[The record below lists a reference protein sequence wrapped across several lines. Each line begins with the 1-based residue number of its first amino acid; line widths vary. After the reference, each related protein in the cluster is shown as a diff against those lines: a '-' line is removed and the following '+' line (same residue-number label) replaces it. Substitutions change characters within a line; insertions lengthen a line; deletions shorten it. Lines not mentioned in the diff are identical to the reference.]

1 MASRSVT
8 KALSAY
14 MRAVADPT
22 SLIDQDKIESMRA
35 QLANTTDPVNRLV
48 LRNQIR
54 AAEVPDLTALAEPFV
69 QHARAWAQE
78 VGAEAEDFASEGVP
92 TGVLR
97 QAGFN
102 VAAEGPRRRRR
113 SNGTRTRV
121 SSPQIVSAIPKG
133 TFTIRSLVESTGA
146 SVGAV
151 RAALQGQVAAGA
163 VTEIGPDDSFS
174 GPGRRPVLYR
184 RA

>member
-1 MASRSVT
+1 MAYRNVT

-35 QLANTTDPVNRLV
+35 ELASTTDPVNRLV

-78 VGAEAEDFASEGVP
+78 VGAGPEDFAAEGVP
-92 TGVLR
+92 AEVLR
-97 QAGFN
+97 QAGFA
-102 VAAEGPRRRRR
+102 VASDGARRGQR

-121 SSPQIVSAIPKG
+121 SSSQILSAIPKG
-133 TFTIRSLVESTGA
+133 AFTIRSLVESTGA
-146 SVGAV
+146 SIGAV
-151 RAALQGQVAAGA
+151 RSALQGQIAEVA
-163 VTEIGPDDSFS
+163 VTEIGPDDSFG
-174 GPGRRPVLYR
+174 GPGRRPTLYQ